1 MRDESAVNRGSNLGM
16 NEDDGAAVVAP
27 STAEQELAQ
36 TKTERLPM
44 GEPPIDCLATGV
56 DAITSTELDQLR
68 LPKFTLPSGKFVS
81 YKANK
86 GGRRGHVS
94 IKFCTPPTGIAV
106 ALP

>member
-1 MRDESAVNRGSNLGM
+1 MRDESAANRDSILGM
-16 NEDDGAAVVAP
+16 NEDDAAAIVAP

-36 TKTERLPM
+36 AETERLPM
-44 GEPPIDCLATGV
+44 GEPPIDRFPTGV
-56 DAITSTELDQLR
+56 DAITSTKLDQPR
-68 LPKFTLPSGKFVS
+68 LPKSTLRNGKFVS

-94 IKFCTPPTGIAV
+94 IKFCTLRSGIAV